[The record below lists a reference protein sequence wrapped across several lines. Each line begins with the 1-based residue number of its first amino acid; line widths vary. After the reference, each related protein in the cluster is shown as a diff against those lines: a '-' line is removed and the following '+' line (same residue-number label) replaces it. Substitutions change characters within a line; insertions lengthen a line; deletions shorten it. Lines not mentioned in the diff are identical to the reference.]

1 MNGVASGRYVAD
13 IEGAFVVFLIGMRI
27 NRPWKLHR
35 WLPVYRAMGRMLD
48 ELERQPDKGL
58 LGWERALIGGPAV
71 VQYWRSFAHLER
83 FARDPGDLHVPAW
96 KEWNRTVRD
105 SDDVGIWHET
115 YRIRTGEY
123 EAIYGNMPRFGLAAA
138 GAVSSPASRTTR
150 GPYRATSR
158 PLTDA
163 SVPRPI
169 PKDASSKPAARAEWS
184 WTYCMYWGSRKSIPS

>member
-1 MNGVASGRYVAD
+1 MNGVSTGRYVAD
-13 IEGAFVVFLIGMRI
+13 LEGDFVVFLIGMRI
-27 NRPWKLHR
+27 NKPWKLHR
-35 WLPVYRAMGRMLD
+35 WLPVYRAMGRMLA
-48 ELERQPDKGL
+48 ELERLPDKGL

-96 KEWNRTVRD
+96 REWNRTVRD

-138 GAVSSPASRTTR
+138 GDH
-150 GPYRATSR
+150 
-158 PLTDA
+158 L
-163 SVPRPI
+163 PI
-169 PKDASSKPAARAEWS
+169 RRKGLSAARRLGLRDDDALTVPDPAYASEAE
-184 WTYCMYWGSRKSIPS
+184 GVAR